1 MQLPPQSCRFLTAGK
16 GYTKIRIIQAQE
28 WTVVFYADEQ
38 GNEPVREFLNSLDLK
53 TQARFDWSI
62 EQLQMRNVRVREPLV
77 RHLEGRLW
85 ELREESTTNI
95 YRLIYFFFTGRRII
109 FLHGFQ
115 KKTQRTPRREIE
127 TARRRM
133 NDYLAQEGGET

>member
-1 MQLPPQSCRFLTAGK
+1 MQD
-16 GYTKIRIIQAQE
+16 QE
-28 WTVVFYADEQ
+28 WTVVFYANEQ
-38 GNEPVREFLNSLDLK
+38 GDEPVREFLNSLDLK
-53 TQARFDWSI
+53 TKARFDWSI
-62 EQLQMRNVRVREPLV
+62 EQLQMRNVRAREPLV
-77 RHLEGRLW
+77 RQLEGRLW

-127 TARRRM
+127 VARRRM

>member
-1 MQLPPQSCRFLTAGK
+1 LTAGK
-16 GYTKIRIIQAQE
+16 EYTKIRIMQDQE
-28 WTVVFYADEQ
+28 WTVVFYTNEQ
-38 GNEPVREFLNSLDLK
+38 GNEPVREFLNGLDLK
-53 TQARFDWSI
+53 TKARFDWSI
-62 EQLQMRNVRVREPLV
+62 EQLQMRNIRAREPLV
-77 RHLEGRLW
+77 RQLEGRLW

-127 TARRRM
+127 IARRRM
-133 NDYLAQEGGET
+133 NDYLTQEGGET